1 MKGLLLAGGHGTR
14 LRPLTHT
21 GNKHMLPVANK
32 PILFYGIESLRDAGI
47 RKIGIVLGPIK
58 EGVVEAV
65 GDGSRFGVEVTYID
79 QPESKGLAHA
89 LMIAEE
95 FIKDDPFVMYL
106 GDNLLKNGIKYLV
119 EEFRKSKDDA
129 MIVLTEVEDPQRY
142 GIAEVKNG
150 KLVKTVEKPKEPK
163 SNLAVT
169 GIYMFTQPIFGIVK
183 KLKPSWRNELEIT
196 DAIQGLLDQ
205 GYEVGYRMV
214 EGWWKDT
221 GKPEDLLEA
230 NELVL
235 SEIKPVNHGIVEQS
249 ANIVGNVAIAKGS
262 TIQKDTTIRG
272 PAIIGEN
279 CKIGPGSYIGP
290 YTSIGD
296 NVTIIGGEIEN
307 SIIMDGTTINCDN
320 RIVDSLIGR
329 NSRIMSNVAK
339 PSGSRFVI
347 GDSTYI
353 VI

>member
-32 PILFYGIESLRDAGI
+32 PILLYGLESLRDAGI

-58 EGVVEAV
+58 EGVVEV
-65 GDGSRFGVEVTYID
+65 IGDGSRFGVEVTYID
-79 QPESKGLAHA
+79 QPEPKGLAHA
-89 LMIAEE
+89 VMIAED
-95 FIKDDPFVMYL
+95 FIKDDSFVMYL

-119 EEFRKSKDDA
+119 DDFRKSKNDA
-129 MIVLTEVEDPQRY
+129 MIVLTDVKDPQRY

-150 KLVKTVEKPKEPK
+150 KLVRTVEKPKEPR

-169 GIYMFTQPIFGIVK
+169 GIYFFTAPIFGIVK

-205 GYEVGYRMV
+205 GYKVGYRMV

-230 NELVL
+230 NQLIL
-235 SEIKPVNHGIVEQS
+235 SEIKRVNRGTAEEG
-249 ANIVGNVAIAKGS
+249 ANIVGNVEVGKNSI
-262 TIQKDTTIRG
+262 IHKDTTIRG

-279 CKIGPGSYIGP
+279 CKIGPSSYIGP
-290 YTSIGD
+290 YTSIG
-296 NVTIIGGEIEN
+296 NNATIIGGEIEN
-307 SIIMDGTTINCDN
+307 SIIMDGATINCDK

-329 NSRIMSNVAK
+329 DSKIISNVAK

-353 VI
+353 GI